1 MASLLQTHRRH
12 RSTACM
18 ARCITVP
25 IPGVSSEQEVG
36 STLTKEPR
44 QSNIRYARTAR
55 GQR

>member
-1 MASLLQTHRRH
+1 
-12 RSTACM
+12 M